1 MRKLVLYYVCNQ
13 EENKKHKEEVKEM
26 EYGKIR
32 ITKHARQRLQERM
45 PEIDSSNYAQV
56 VQAAR
61 YKGETEG
68 SLKKTNPKFAK
79 YISQRFY
86 GNKSTEIRVY
96 KNHVFVFFG
105 SKGHSRVLKTVVD
118 IPEKQLAKII

>member
-1 MRKLVLYYVCNQ
+1 MLYYVCNQ
-13 EENKKHKEEVKEM
+13 EENKKKHKEEVKKM
-26 EYGKIR
+26 EYGKIK

-45 PEIDSSNYAQV
+45 PEINSSNYAQV
-56 VQAAR
+56 VQTAR

-68 SLKKTNPKFAK
+68 SLRKTNPKFAK